1 MAIGAWK
8 PVDKSTFIRIA
19 FVAVLLVGLLG
30 SGIFVEHIALRV
42 RLNMVFRCL
51 FDTYHARGAAACM
64 RLATRVLTADGFH
77 RRGLLAT
84 KGLFA
89 HFLKQIFT
97 TVLSL
102 CFASSYN
109 KTS

>member
-19 FVAVLLVGLLG
+19 FVAVLLGLLG
-30 SGIFVEHIALRV
+30 PGIFVEHIALRV
-42 RLNMVFRCL
+42 RLNMVFSCL

-64 RLATRVLTADGFH
+64 RLATRVLTADGFLC
-77 RRGLLAT
+77 RGLLAT

-89 HFLKQIFT
+89 HFLKQIFI

-102 CFASSYN
+102 CFASSYI
-109 KTS
+109 KIS